1 MTESRFTDGPLSLS
15 HKVTF
20 QEYETED
27 EIESVVQLRHHAD
40 VFSLNAIDHRSVSPS
55 SPTSLSNPGRRTKQ
69 GNPEMRTI
77 QINAIRIIGDVVH
90 PSLGHDKK
98 LDALGALRA
107 FPKTGYCPA
116 PTRTTRELNSAPVLT
131 ILSADPSARS
141 ATISALRFELGSLPS
156 KSNKTSTSISRNT

>member
-1 MTESRFTDGPLSLS
+1 MSLS
-15 HKVTF
+15 HKATF

-27 EIESVVQLRHHAD
+27 EIESVVQRRHHAD
-40 VFSLNAIDHRSVSPS
+40 VSSMKAIDHRSVSPS
-55 SPTSLSNPGRRTKQ
+55 SPTSLSNPGRRTKL
-69 GNPEMRTI
+69 EMRTI